1 MSEKIDPE
9 KDVSYI
15 SDVPQK
21 KEGTG
26 GYALH
31 KSLTL
36 VLIILFIYLKASS

>member
-21 KEGTG
+21 RKDRRIRTTQISDTSIDHNS
-26 GYALH
+26 Y
-31 KSLTL
+31 T
-36 VLIILFIYLKASS
+36 